1 MMKKLCMGLFALT
14 AALSADGFDPL
25 DESLIAGKD
34 FPFPP
39 NEEADATPDDDS
51 SDDGSSSSD
60 PQDDG
65 QDGSEDSQDNNKA
78 GKDFPFPQSQ
88 K

>member
-39 NEEADATPDDDS
+39 NEEADATPDESQDDE
-51 SDDGSSSSD
+51 
-60 PQDDG
+60 PPPPPPDDG
-65 QDGSEDSQDNNKA
+65 QDDSDSQDNE
-78 GKDFPFPQSQ
+78 
-88 K
+88 